1 MEDQH
6 EVQHVD
12 PQRAEQGTQPVAG
25 VHKADISKRAV
36 AALIDGVIGSV
47 LSWAIPGVGGLVGGA
62 YILLRDGFEFDFMK
76 HRSLGK
82 QLMKLRVVRDDGQP
96 MDLATSA
103 KRNWTVSLG
112 LLISVLAI
120 IPIFGWLGAIAVS
133 LIAPIISLIE
143 AALVFMDPEGR
154 RFGDRTGGTKVIES
168 VD

>member
-1 MEDQH
+1 MEEPR

-12 PQRAEQGTQPVAG
+12 PQPVGQGNPG
-25 VHKADISKRAV
+25 VKKADVTKRFV
-36 AALIDGVIGSV
+36 ALLIDGVIASV
-47 LSWAIPGVGGLVGGA
+47 LTWAIPVIGGFVGGA
-62 YILLRDGFEFDFMK
+62 YILLRDGFDFEFMK

-82 QLMKLRVVRDDGQP
+82 QVMKLRVVRDDGQP

-120 IPIFGWLGAIAVS
+120 IPILGWLGAIAVAF
-133 LIAPIISLIE
+133 IAPIISLIE

-168 VD
+168 AD